1 MSKIDKLYTQF
12 KQFIELS
19 DNSGLV
25 TSLLKLP
32 KNKIRS
38 IIDIYKGDKTMAN
51 TTVSKITIT
60 KDNANALVTHIQDG
74 LRTIN
79 KGYLAIAPDVQKLYD
94 TKAFEV
100 LGYENFDK
108 MCTDLFEMSHGTTVG
123 IRKVFGRFGS
133 KSSKDGSYTI
143 PEKYLEWGYTKLLF
157 FASDAKKFEEANI
170 DPLEVFEPKMTIG
183 EMKLA
188 LATALVDKANE
199 QDANAIDTDGSIID
213 NEEQTTEEQ
222 TTEEQTTEEQT
233 AEPMTLADWA
243 TNPKSY
249 CEQIISDMTALKGLI
264 EHDIKPEKLTIL
276 EGAIAYMKEVKKAIK
291 K

>member
-1 MSKIDKLYTQF
+1 
-12 KQFIELS
+12 
-19 DNSGLV
+19 
-25 TSLLKLP
+25 
-32 KNKIRS
+32 
-38 IIDIYKGDKTMAN
+38 MAN

-79 KGYLAIAPDVQKLYD
+79 KGYLGIAPDVQKLYD

-108 MCTDLFEMSHGTTVG
+108 MCADLFEMSHGTTVG
-123 IRKVFGRFGS
+123 IRKVFGHFGS

-157 FASDAKKFEEANI
+157 FASDAKKFEQANI
-170 DPLEVFEPKMTIG
+170 NPLEVFEPKMTIG

-188 LATALVDKANE
+188 LASALVDKATE
-199 QDANAIDTDGSIID
+199 QDANAIDTDASIID
-213 NEEQTTEEQ
+213 NEEQTPEEQIPEEQ
-222 TTEEQTTEEQT
+222 TDEEQT
-233 AEPMTLADWA
+233 ADEQTADEPTFNDWYQ
-243 TNPKSY
+243 NPKAY
-249 CEQIISDMTALKGLI
+249 CDYIVKDMEALKTILDGN
-264 EHDIKPEKLTIL
+264 IKPEKITIL
-276 EGAIAYMKEVKKAIK
+276 DGAIAYMKEVKKAIK